1 MIRET
6 SSSQGIV
13 SLNAGSATGSAL
25 PTLTPLEIEEHL
37 LVMAEDPDLRE
48 TLLQNPQEMWQHQFG
63 QTSVASWKLRVFE
76 DTETV
81 LHLIAP
87 VVDQELRGEL
97 RSQPEI
103 VWQHELGSE
112 NLWGYQIHV
121 VEQRLDEFCLVL
133 PWVEPTEAA
142 EVGLLGGWSL
152 QRHATAEGQASGR
165 PNRRAAKAGRISR
178 MARNRGVAEVRRLSG
193 VRRLLQPFYLV
204 RAWLFKWRRL

>member
-6 SSSQGIV
+6 LSSQDIV
-13 SLNAGSATGSAL
+13 SLNAGSAAGSAL
-25 PTLTPLEIEEHL
+25 PTLAPLEIEEHL

-48 TLLQNPQEMWQHQFG
+48 KLLQNPQEMWQHQFG

-81 LHLIAP
+81 LHLIVP
-87 VVDQELRGEL
+87 VVDQGLRDEL
-97 RSQPEI
+97 RSQPETI
-103 VWQHELGSE
+103 WQQELGSE
-112 NLWGYQIHV
+112 KLWGYQIYV
-121 VEQRLDEFCLVL
+121 VEPQQDEFCLVL
-133 PWVEPTEAA
+133 PWIDSTEAA

-152 QRHATAEGQASGR
+152 QRHSTADNSAQGR
-165 PNRRAAKAGRISR
+165 PDRRAAKVGRISR

-193 VRRLLQPFYLV
+193 VQRLLRPFLLM

>member
-13 SLNAGSATGSAL
+13 SLNADSATGSAL

-37 LVMAEDPDLRE
+37 LVMAEDPALRE

-87 VVDQELRGEL
+87 VVDQELRGAL
-97 RSQPEI
+97 RSQPEAI
-103 VWQHELGSE
+103 WQEELGSE
-112 NLWGYQIHV
+112 KLWGYQIYV
-121 VEQRLDEFCLVL
+121 VEQQQDEFCLVL
-133 PWVEPTEAA
+133 PWINPTDAA

-152 QRHATAEGQASGR
+152 QRHPTADNPAQGR
-165 PNRRAAKAGRISR
+165 PDRRAAKVGRISR
-178 MARNRGVAEVRRLSG
+178 MAKNRSIAEVRRRSG
-193 VRRLLQPFYLV
+193 VQRLLKPFYLV

>member
-6 SSSQGIV
+6 SSPQGNL
-13 SLNAGSATGSAL
+13 SLSADLAAGSAL

-37 LVMAEDPDLRE
+37 LVMAEDPALRE
-48 TLLQNPQEMWQHQFG
+48 ALLQNPQGMWQHQFG

-97 RSQPEI
+97 RSQPETI
-103 VWQHELGSE
+103 WQQELGSDK
-112 NLWGYQIHV
+112 LWGYQIHV

-133 PWVEPTEAA
+133 PWVEPIEAA

-152 QRHATAEGQASGR
+152 QRPAKAEGQAQGR
-165 PNRRAAKAGRISR
+165 PNRHAAKIGRISR

-193 VRRLLQPFYLV
+193 VQRLLKPFYLV